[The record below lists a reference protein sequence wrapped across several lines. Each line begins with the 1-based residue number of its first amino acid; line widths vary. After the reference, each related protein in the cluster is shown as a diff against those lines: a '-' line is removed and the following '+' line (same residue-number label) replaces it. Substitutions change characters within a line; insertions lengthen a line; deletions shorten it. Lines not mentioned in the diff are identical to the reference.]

1 VDSNDHVITGPDC
14 TKSFTVWATL
24 CWSTHIHTHLVKH
37 VCYTLYMINS
47 RLYPASFVL
56 YQVYVDSQ
64 LESVDFRFD
73 QLDYQIRLTKKM
85 LTSSLQ
91 SSIRERKR
99 MINSEEASCQ
109 QKISHIKSLIKQY
122 EASQAS
128 YKEPEYKVKV
138 SSSWTSLMAV
148 G

>member
-1 VDSNDHVITGPDC
+1 
-14 TKSFTVWATL
+14 
-24 CWSTHIHTHLVKH
+24 
-37 VCYTLYMINS
+37 M
-47 RLYPASFVL
+47 
-56 YQVYVDSQ
+56 DSQ

-138 SSSWTSLMAV
+138 SSS
-148 G
+148 